1 MQRIMIGLLTA
12 VAVVVLP
19 SYLAA
24 EEGKPPRRPRSDVH
38 RKGPN
43 PEMMF
48 KRLDANRDKVITA
61 DELPADMPERFKKM
75 LIRADGN
82 KDGELTLGE
91 LRKVFKH
98 RRDGHKPGGAKSPK
112 QTAKTI
118 FIRLDKD
125 KDGKLSFEEFSVGLR
140 HLRHIMAARA
150 DKWCKPT
157 RQGFG
162 PEFDKKYFAKG
173 HKHLDHKYYAKG
185 PRFHG
190 ANKPAD
196 GPWCVR
202 CTWHGRG
209 PRHPPHGMQF
219 GMNPWHHPGMHSGM
233 NPWRYHGMHSGMGPW
248 YPPRGMQF
256 GMNPWHPP
264 VKMQAWGQG
273 HPGRKSHM
281 VKQWYPDGK
290 KKQWAK
296 KPKAKK
302 PKVKKLKVKIDTEE
316 KIIRIEARLTA
327 LEKRQEVMLAAIQEQ
342 QAAMMAAL
350 QKTNELVG
358 AKLASLGRH
367 QERVR
372 PKWDKAKS
380 ERKSKELAKT
390 EKKAKQRQKPRHNDR
405 D

>member
-1 MQRIMIGLLTA
+1 MMQRIMIGLLTA

-24 EEGKPPRRPRSDVH
+24 EEGKQPRRPHPDAH

-48 KRLDANRDKVITA
+48 KRLDANRDKVIVA
-61 DELPADMPERFKKM
+61 DELPADMPERFRDM

-91 LRKVFKH
+91 LRKMFKH
-98 RRDGHKPGGAKSPK
+98 RLDGHKAGGAKPPK

-140 HLRHIMAARA
+140 HLRHIIAARA
-150 DKWCKPT
+150 DKWRKPT
-157 RQGFG
+157 

-173 HKHLDHKYYAKG
+173 HKHHDHKYYAKG
-185 PRFHG
+185 PKFHG

-196 GPWCVR
+196 GPWRVR
-202 CTWHGRG
+202 CTWHGMG
-209 PRHPPHGMQF
+209 PWHPPHGMQF
-219 GMNPWHHPGMHSGM
+219 GMNPWRH
-233 NPWRYHGMHSGMGPW
+233 HGMHSGMGPW
-248 YPPRGMQF
+248 HPPHGMHY

-264 VKMQAWGQG
+264 VDRQAWGQG
-273 HPGRKSHM
+273 HPGEKNYMMR
-281 VKQWYPDGK
+281 QWSPDGK

-302 PKVKKLKVKIDTEE
+302 LKVKVDAGK
-316 KIIRIEARLTA
+316 KIIRIEARLTV
-327 LEKRQEVMLAAIQEQ
+327 LEKRQKAMLAAIQEQ
-342 QAAMMAAL
+342 QVAMMAAL

-358 AKLASLGRH
+358 AKLDSLGKH

-372 PKWDKAKS
+372 PQRDKAKS
-380 ERKSKELAKT
+380 ERKSKELSKA
-390 EKKAKQRQKPRHNDR
+390 EKKAKQRRKPHDNDR

>member
-24 EEGKPPRRPRSDVH
+24 EEGKQPRRPRPGVH

-48 KRLDANRDKVITA
+48 KRLDANRDKVVTA
-61 DELPADMPERFKKM
+61 DELPADMPERFRKM

-91 LRKVFKH
+91 LRKAFKH
-98 RRDGHKPGGAKSPK
+98 RRDGHKAGGAKSPK

-150 DKWCKPT
+150 NKWCKPI

-162 PEFDKKYFAKG
+162 LEFAKKYFAKG
-173 HKHLDHKYYAKG
+173 PKHHGHAKYAKG
-185 PRFHG
+185 PWCVCCMWHG
-190 ANKPAD
+190 M
-196 GPWCVR
+196 GPWY
-202 CTWHGRG
+202 
-209 PRHPPHGMQF
+209 PRGMQF
-219 GMNPWHHPGMHSGM
+219 GMNPWHHP
-233 NPWRYHGMHSGMGPW
+233 
-248 YPPRGMQF
+248 GMQF

-273 HPGRKSHM
+273 HPGGKNYTMRQWSPNGKE
-281 VKQWYPDGK
+281 KQW
-290 KKQWAK
+290 
-296 KPKAKK
+296 AKK
-302 PKVKKLKVKIDTEE
+302 PKVKKLKVKVDTEE

-327 LEKRQEVMLAAIQEQ
+327 LEKRQEAMLAAIQEQ

-380 ERKSKELAKT
+380 EHKSKELAKA
-390 EKKAKQRQKPRHNDR
+390 EKKAKQRRKQRHNDR

>member
-24 EEGKPPRRPRSDVH
+24 EEGKRPDRPRPDVH

-48 KRLDANRDKVITA
+48 KRLDANRDNVVTA
-61 DELPADMPERFKKM
+61 DELPADMPEQFKKM
-75 LIRADGN
+75 LIRADEN

-91 LRKVFKH
+91 LRNAFKH
-98 RRDGHKPGGAKSPK
+98 RRDGHKAKGGPVMPPYGKNPKAGGAKSPK
-112 QTAKTI
+112 QTAKAL
-118 FIRLDKD
+118 FVRLDKD

-150 DKWCKPT
+150 DQWCKPM

-162 PEFDKKYFAKG
+162 PEFDKKYSAKGPKHHGHAKYAKG
-173 HKHLDHKYYAKG
+173 HKHHGHKYYAKG
-185 PRFHG
+185 PKFHG
-190 ANKPAD
+190 GNKFAE

-202 CTWHGRG
+202 CTWHGMG
-209 PRHPPHGMQF
+209 PWHPPH
-219 GMNPWHHPGMHSGM
+219 
-233 NPWRYHGMHSGMGPW
+233 
-248 YPPRGMQF
+248 GMQF

-273 HPGRKSHM
+273 HPDGKNFTMR
-281 VKQWYPDGK
+281 QWRPDGK

-296 KPKAKK
+296 KPNAKK
-302 PKVKKLKVKIDTEE
+302 PAVRKPNVKVDAEE
-316 KIIRIEARLTA
+316 RIIRIEARLTA
-327 LEKRQEVMLAAIQEQ
+327 LEMQQEAILVAIQEQ
-342 QAAMMAAL
+342 QATMMAAL
-350 QKTNELVG
+350 QRTNKLVS
-358 AKLASLGRH
+358 AKLASLGRQ

-372 PKWDKAKS
+372 PQWDEARP
-380 ERKSKELAKT
+380 ERKSKELAKA
-390 EKKAKQRQKPRHNDR
+390 EKEAKQRQKPRHNDR

>member
-24 EEGKPPRRPRSDVH
+24 EEGKQPRRPRPDVH

-91 LRKVFKH
+91 LRKMFKH
-98 RRDGHKPGGAKSPK
+98 RRDGHKAGGAKPPK
-112 QTAKTI
+112 KTAKAI

-125 KDGKLSFEEFSVGLR
+125 EDGKLSFEEFSVGLR
-140 HLRHIMAARA
+140 HLRHIMATRA

-162 PEFDKKYFAKG
+162 PEFDEKYFAKG
-173 HKHLDHKYYAKG
+173 HKHHGNKKFAKG
-185 PRFHG
+185 FHCFYCMRYG
-190 ANKPAD
+190 M
-196 GPWCVR
+196 GPW
-202 CTWHGRG
+202 
-209 PRHPPHGMQF
+209 HPPHGMQF
-219 GMNPWHHPGMHSGM
+219 GMNPWH
-233 NPWRYHGMHSGMGPW
+233 
-248 YPPRGMQF
+248 PRGMYY

-264 VKMQAWGQG
+264 VNMQDWGQG
-273 HPGRKSHM
+273 HPGEKNYTMRPWS
-281 VKQWYPDGK
+281 PDGK

-302 PKVKKLKVKIDTEE
+302 PKVKVDTKK

-327 LEKRQEVMLAAIQEQ
+327 LEKRQKAMLAAIQEQ

-358 AKLASLGRH
+358 AKLASLGKH

-372 PKWDKAKS
+372 PQRDKAKS
-380 ERKSKELAKT
+380 ERKSKELSKA
-390 EKKAKQRQKPRHNDR
+390 EKKAKQRRKPHDND
-405 D
+405 